1 MTPLTVNA
9 WACHV
14 LASLWVIGL
23 TGIVITAIL
32 TYKILDDC
40 KRREARRKR
49 QRELYN
55 VGAYPGASSPN

>member
-1 MTPLTVNA
+1 MLPMTINA

-14 LASLWVIGL
+14 LASLWIIGL
-23 TGIVITAIL
+23 TGILITAIL
-32 TYKILDDC
+32 TWKILDDC

-55 VGAYPGASSPN
+55 GRTNVGASSPR

>member
-1 MTPLTVNA
+1 MSAMTVNA

-23 TGIVITAIL
+23 TGIFITAIL
-32 TYKILDDC
+32 TWKILDDC

-55 VGAYPGASSPN
+55 GRPDISTSTPC